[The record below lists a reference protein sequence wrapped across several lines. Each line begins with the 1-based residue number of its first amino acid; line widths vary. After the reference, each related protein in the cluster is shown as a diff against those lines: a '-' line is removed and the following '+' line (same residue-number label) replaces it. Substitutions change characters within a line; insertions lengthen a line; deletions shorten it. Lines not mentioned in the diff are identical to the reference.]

1 MEKKGVMYMLHSYRI
16 VPGTYSEQYFKELLL
31 EAGVKMNLVM
41 CKIGKV
47 FGRPYDEYILSD
59 GLNRIL
65 CDDLEEFKE
74 A

>member
-1 MEKKGVMYMLHSYRI
+1 MLHSYRI
-16 VPGTYSEQYFKELLL
+16 VPGTYSEHYFKELLL

-41 CKIGKV
+41 CKIGRV

-65 CDDLEEFKE
+65 YDDLAEFRE